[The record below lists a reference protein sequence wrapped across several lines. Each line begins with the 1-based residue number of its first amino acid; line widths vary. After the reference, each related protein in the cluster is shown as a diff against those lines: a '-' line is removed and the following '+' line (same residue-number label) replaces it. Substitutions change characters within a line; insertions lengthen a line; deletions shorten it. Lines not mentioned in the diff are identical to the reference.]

1 MDHAHFRSESRAG
14 HRHRRLRQLQIAV
27 CIALVEGVVVGFF
40 PGVTRWVVVALAV
53 IAVLLYI
60 TLGRSARWQSLHDVL
75 WVLAFSQALA
85 VIVAVLAFFFSWI
98 AFAVAAVLAI
108 AVLVLLVIDR

>member
-1 MDHAHFRSESRAG
+1 
-14 HRHRRLRQLQIAV
+14 LRQLQIAV

-40 PGVTRWVVVALAV
+40 PGLTRWAVVALAV
-53 IAVLLYI
+53 VAVLLYI
-60 TLGRSARWQSLHDVL
+60 TLGRSVRWQSLHDVL

-85 VIVAVLAFFFSWI
+85 VIVAVLAFFSWV

-108 AVLVLLVIDR
+108 AVLVLLAIDR

>member
-1 MDHAHFRSESRAG
+1 MDHAHVKSGSPAE

-27 CIALVEGVVVGFF
+27 GIALVEGVVVGFF
-40 PGVTRWVVVALAV
+40 SGATRWIVVALAV

-60 TLGRSARWQSLHDVL
+60 TLGRSARWQSVHDIL
-75 WVLAFSQALA
+75 WILAFSQALA
-85 VIVAVLAFFFSWI
+85 VIVAVLAFFFSWV
-98 AFAVAAVLAI
+98 AFAVAAVLAV